1 MHGEDGGIKE
11 KMRAW
16 KRIWKALLCSLLF
29 YSRKNMKYDGAIV
42 EYSKLETFYMV
53 NFDLEEQTEPEKSSE
68 HAGKQRG
75 SGLFS
80 CPGGGGKF
88 GFSGHLYGG
97 SAVVSNEL

>member
-53 NFDLEEQTEPEKSSE
+53 NLL
-68 HAGKQRG
+68 G
-75 SGLFS
+75 
-80 CPGGGGKF
+80 
-88 GFSGHLYGG
+88 
-97 SAVVSNEL
+97 

>member
-53 NFDLEEQTEPEKSSE
+53 KALNMLENSVVQGFFRARAAGVNLDLADICTAAAHK
-68 HAGKQRG
+68 G
-75 SGLFS
+75 
-80 CPGGGGKF
+80 
-88 GFSGHLYGG
+88 
-97 SAVVSNEL
+97 

>member
-53 NFDLEEQTEPEKSSE
+53 NWNLADSAINDTFMSSLEK
-68 HAGKQRG
+68 RI
-75 SGLFS
+75 
-80 CPGGGGKF
+80 
-88 GFSGHLYGG
+88 
-97 SAVVSNEL
+97 